1 MKVGD
6 LVRIKIEGQGLT
18 EMNGAYAIVM
28 ETYRHA
34 NGPSDPNPQPA
45 ANVLLTTRRWAGRKV
60 PVYGRNLEV
69 VDAK

>member
-28 ETYRHA
+28 ETYRH
-34 NGPSDPNPQPA
+34 GDTEGSSQPA
-45 ANVLLTTRRWAGRKV
+45 ANVLLMTRRFAGRKL

>member
-1 MKVGD
+1 
-6 LVRIKIEGQGLT
+6 
-18 EMNGAYAIVM
+18 MNGAYAIVM

-34 NGPSDPNPQPA
+34 NGPSDPNPPPA

>member
-1 MKVGD
+1 VKVGD

-28 ETYRHA
+28 ETYRHVPTY
-34 NGPSDPNPQPA
+34 GSSQPA
-45 ANVLLTTRRWAGRKV
+45 ANVLLMTRRFAGRKL